1 MSLIDKV
8 LKERYKLTE
17 LIAEGGM
24 ASVFKGTDLLL
35 QRTVAVKILRQNLA
49 LDEDGIERFYRE
61 ARSAAKLSHP
71 NIVNIYDIGQ
81 EDDIYFIVME
91 YLPGGTLDKLISGGK
106 PPVIDEVIRIGIEIC
121 EALDYAHKKGV
132 IHRDIKAQNI
142 MQAEDKTIRVVDFG
156 IARVLDT
163 GTMTKPG
170 TVMGSVYYFSPEQ
183 AEGKETSISS
193 DIYSTGVL
201 LYYLSTAHY
210 PFDGETAVSI
220 ALKHI
225 KDQPVPPV
233 TFNTDIEEKLQDIIL
248 RAMNKSPEDRYK
260 TACDM
265 AEELKFFKKPNR
277 TDKVDKDTIERL
289 KSYDL
294 DTEKTVI
301 RKAPPAIPK
310 QEKKIKTVIKKKQ
323 KNLTPLI
330 IGIVVILT
338 AIILA
343 GIPYIKKHLNY
354 SSVKVPLI
362 IGKTEEQAR
371 SELSDVNLKLEI
383 ISTKNDDEIPEGKII
398 SQEPKEG
405 TPVKAESQVR
415 VIVSLGK
422 GKIEVPDITGKSLD
436 DAKAELAELGLEIYV
451 DEEEVTD
458 KYLPGTVM
466 LQQPLSGTKVD
477 DKSKIKVKISKKLEE
492 VVIPDLSGLTEEEA
506 TRVLMAKEL
515 KLKVSGTRHSDIEKG
530 LIISQDPPAGEKKSK
545 NSQVSVFTSSGQDMI
560 TVPDITGLTLGQ
572 AREKLKETNLN
583 IKLEEGQIAEDDNTL
598 IETQSP
604 PSGDKILSG
613 GTIEVTIK
621 QTPVMTTV
629 PNLLGKLLFDA
640 KNDLTGRDLTVGTVT
655 ESPSDDVPG
664 TVLQQDPESGTQVT
678 AKTSVNLVVA
688 KIKDSNVI
696 VPDLKGLT
704 VSAAIGELE
713 KVKLKTGDVIP
724 KVSSEKK
731 GSVISHDPP
740 AGTGVLEGSTVNL
753 EISQ

>member
-1 MSLIDKV
+1 MSLIDRV

-24 ASVFKGTDLLL
+24 ASVFRGTDLLL

-81 EDDIYFIVME
+81 EEDVYFIVME

-106 PPVIDEVIRIGIEIC
+106 PPAIDEVIRTGIEIC

-142 MQAEDKTIRVVDFG
+142 MQAEDKTVRVVDFG

-183 AEGKETSISS
+183 AEGKETSIAS

-201 LYYLSTAHY
+201 LYYLSTARY

-233 TFNTDIEEKLQDIIL
+233 TFNPDIETKLQDIIL
-248 RAMNKSPEDRYK
+248 KAMNKSPEDRYK

-265 AEELKFFKKPNR
+265 AEELKSLKKTNR
-277 TDKVDKDTIERL
+277 TDKIDKDTIERL

-310 QEKKIKTVIKKKQ
+310 QEKKIIPPKKQ

-338 AIILA
+338 CIILA
-343 GIPYIKKHLNY
+343 GIPYMKKHY

-362 IGKTEEQAR
+362 IGKTEEDAKK
-371 SELSDVNLKLEI
+371 ELSSLKLKLEI
-383 ISTKNDDEIPEGKII
+383 ISTKNDDIITEGKII

-405 TPVKAESQVR
+405 TSVKSDTTVK
-415 VIVSLGK
+415 VIISLGK

-436 DAKAELAELGLEIYV
+436 DATSELEKLGLEIYI
-451 DEEEVTD
+451 DEEESTD
-458 KYLPGTVM
+458 KYLPGTVI
-466 LQQPLSGTKVD
+466 LQQPVSGTKVD
-477 DKSKIKVKISKKLEE
+477 EKTKIKVKISKKLEE

-515 KLKVSGTRHSDIEKG
+515 KLKVSGTQHSDIEKG
-530 LIISQDPPAGEKKSK
+530 LIISQNPLAGEKGAK
-545 NSQVSVFTSSGQDMI
+545 NSQVSVVTSSGQDMI
-560 TVPDITGLTLGQ
+560 TVPDVTGLTLGQ

-583 IKLEEGQIAEDDNTL
+583 LKLEEGQIAEDDSIL
-598 IETQSP
+598 IETQAP
-604 PSGDKILSG
+604 PSGDKIQSG
-613 GTIEVTIK
+613 GTIEVTLK
-621 QTPVMTTV
+621 ETPVMTTV
-629 PNLLGKLLFDA
+629 PNLLGKLQFDA
-640 KNDLTGRDLTVGTVT
+640 KNDLAGRDLTVGTVT
-655 ESPSDDVPG
+655 EIPSDEVPG

-678 AKTSVNLVVA
+678 SKTSVNLVVA
-688 KIKDSNVI
+688 KIKDSNLV

-704 VSAAIGELE
+704 VSTAIVELE
-713 KVKLKTGDVIP
+713 KVKLKTGNIVSRA
-724 KVSSEKK
+724 SSEKK
-731 GSVISHDPP
+731 GSVISQDPP
-740 AGTGVLEGSTVNL
+740 AGTGVLEGTVVNL

>member
-1 MSLIDKV
+1 MSLIDRV

-35 QRTVAVKILRQNLA
+35 QRTVAVKILRQNLT

-81 EDDIYFIVME
+81 EEDIYFIVME
-91 YLPGGTLDKLISGGK
+91 YLQGGTLDRLISGGK
-106 PPVIDEVIRIGIEIC
+106 PAPIDEIIRIGTEIC

-201 LYYLSTAHY
+201 LYYLSTARY

-233 TFNTDIEEKLQDIIL
+233 TFNTDMEPKLQDIIL
-248 RAMNKSPEDRYK
+248 KAMNKAPEDRYK
-260 TACDM
+260 TASDM
-265 AEELKFFKKPNR
+265 AEELKSLKKTNR

-310 QEKKIKTVIKKKQ
+310 QEKKIILPKKQ

-330 IGIVVILT
+330 IGIVIIL
-338 AIILA
+338 AGIILA
-343 GIPYIKKHLNY
+343 GIPHIKKHY
-354 SSVKVPLI
+354 SSVKIPLI
-362 IGKTEEQAR
+362 IGKTEEEAKK
-371 SELSDVNLKLEI
+371 ELSPLKLKLEI
-383 ISTKNDDEIPEGKII
+383 ISTKNDDVIPEGKII
-398 SQEPKEG
+398 SQEPAAG
-405 TPVKAESQVR
+405 VSVKSNTRIKV
-415 VIVSLGK
+415 VISLGK
-422 GKIEVPDITGKSLD
+422 GKIEVPDITGQSLEE
-436 DAKAELAELGLEIYV
+436 ATSELEKLGLELYV
-451 DEEEVTD
+451 EEEEVTD
-458 KYLPGTVM
+458 KYLPGTVI

-477 DKSKIKVKISKKLEE
+477 EKTKIRVKISKKLEE
-492 VVIPDLSGLTEEEA
+492 VVIPDLAGLTEEEA
-506 TRVLMAKEL
+506 TKVLMAKEL
-515 KLKVSGTRHSDIEKG
+515 KLKVSGSQHSDIEKG
-530 LIISQDPPAGEKKSK
+530 LIISQDPPAGEKGAK
-545 NSQVSVFTSSGQDMI
+545 NSQVAVVTSSGQDMI
-560 TVPDITGLTLGQ
+560 TVPDVTGLTLGQ
-572 AREKLKETNLN
+572 AREKLKEINLTL
-583 IKLEEGQIAEDDNTL
+583 KLEEGQVAEDDSIL

-604 PSGDKILSG
+604 PSGDKIPSG
-613 GTIEVTIK
+613 GTIQVTLK
-621 QTPVMTTV
+621 EAQVMTTV

-640 KNDLTGRDLTVGTVT
+640 KNDLTGRDLTVGIVT
-655 ESPSDDVPG
+655 ESPSDEVPG

-678 AKTSVNLVVA
+678 SKTSVNLVVA
-688 KIKDSNVI
+688 KIKDSNVT
-696 VPDLKGLT
+696 VPDLKGMA
-704 VSAAIGELE
+704 VSTAMGELE
-713 KVKLKTGDVIP
+713 KLKLKTGSVLP
-724 KVSSEKK
+724 RASSEKK
-731 GSVISHDPP
+731 GSVISQDPP
-740 AGTGVLEGSTVNL
+740 AGTGVSEGTAVNL

>member
-1 MSLIDKV
+1 MSLIDRV

-35 QRTVAVKILRQNLA
+35 QRTVAVKILRQNLS

-81 EDDIYFIVME
+81 EEDVYFIVME
-91 YLPGGTLDKLISGGK
+91 YLPGGTLDRLISGGK
-106 PPVIDEVIRIGIEIC
+106 PAPADEVIRIGTEIC

-183 AEGKETSISS
+183 AEGKETTISS

-201 LYYLSTAHY
+201 LYYLSTARY

-233 TFNTDIEEKLQDIIL
+233 TFNSDIEPKLQDIIL
-248 RAMNKSPEDRYK
+248 KAMNKAPEDRYT
-260 TACDM
+260 TASDM
-265 AEELKFFKKPNR
+265 AEELKSLKKSNR
-277 TDKVDKDTIERL
+277 PDKVDKDTIERL

-294 DTEKTVI
+294 DTERTVI

-310 QEKKIKTVIKKKQ
+310 QEKKIIPPKKQ

-330 IGIVVILT
+330 IGIAVILT
-338 AIILA
+338 GIILA
-343 GIPYIKKHLNY
+343 GIPYIKKHY
-354 SSVKVPLI
+354 SSVKTPLI
-362 IGKTEEQAR
+362 IGKTEAEAKK
-371 SELSDVNLKLEI
+371 ELSSLKLKLEI
-383 ISTKNDDEIPEGKII
+383 ISTQNDDVIAEGKII
-398 SQEPKEG
+398 SQEPAPG
-405 TPVKAESQVR
+405 ASVKNNSTVKV
-415 VIVSLGK
+415 VISLGK
-422 GKIEVPDITGKSLD
+422 GKIEVPDITGQSLD
-436 DAKAELAELGLEIYV
+436 EATSELKKIGLEIYI
-451 DEEEVTD
+451 EEEEATD
-458 KYLPGTVM
+458 KYLPRTVM
-466 LQQPLSGTKVD
+466 LQQPVGGTKID
-477 DKSKIKVKISKKLEE
+477 EKTKIRVKISKKIEE
-492 VVIPDLSGLTEEEA
+492 VVIPDLAGLTEEEA
-506 TRVLMAKEL
+506 TKVLMAKEL
-515 KLKVSGTRHSDIEKG
+515 KLKAGGSQHSDIEKG
-530 LIISQDPPAGEKKSK
+530 LIISQDPPAGEKGAK
-545 NSQVSVFTSSGQDMI
+545 NSQVTVVTSAGQDMV

-572 AREKLKETNLN
+572 AREKLKETNLK
-583 IKLEEGQIAEDDNTL
+583 IKVEEGQVAEDDSIL

-604 PSGDKILSG
+604 PSGDKIPAR
-613 GTIEVTIK
+613 GTVQVTLK
-621 QTPVMTTV
+621 KTEVMTTV

-640 KNDLTGRDLTVGTVT
+640 KNDLTARDLTAGTVT
-655 ESPSDDVPG
+655 ENPSDEVPG
-664 TVLQQDPESGTQVT
+664 TVLQQEPEAGTQVT
-678 AKTSVNLVVA
+678 SKTPVNLVVA
-688 KIKDSNVI
+688 RIKDTSVT
-696 VPDLKGLT
+696 VPDLKGMS
-704 VSAAIGELE
+704 VSTAMGELE
-713 KVKLKTGDVIP
+713 RLKLKTGSIVP
-724 KVSSEKK
+724 GASSEKK
-731 GSVISHDPP
+731 GSVISQDPP
-740 AGTGVLEGSTVNL
+740 AGTAVAEGTVVNL

>member
-1 MSLIDKV
+1 MSLIDRV

-24 ASVFKGTDLLL
+24 ASVFRGTDLLL
-35 QRTVAVKILRQNLA
+35 QRTVAVKILRQNLS

-81 EDDIYFIVME
+81 EEDVYFIVME
-91 YLPGGTLDKLISGGK
+91 YLPGGTLDRLISGGK
-106 PPVIDEVIRIGIEIC
+106 PPAIDEVIRIGTEIC

-201 LYYLSTAHY
+201 LYYLSTARY

-233 TFNTDIEEKLQDIIL
+233 TFNPDIEPKLQDIIL

-260 TACDM
+260 TASDM
-265 AEELKFFKKPNR
+265 AEELKSLKKTNR
-277 TDKVDKDTIERL
+277 TDRVDKDTIERL

-310 QEKKIKTVIKKKQ
+310 QEKKISPQKKQ

-330 IGIVVILT
+330 IGILVILT
-338 AIILA
+338 GIILT
-343 GIPYIKKHLNY
+343 GMPYIKKHY
-354 SSVKVPLI
+354 SSVKAPLI
-362 IGKTEEQAR
+362 IGKTEEDAKK
-371 SELSDVNLKLEI
+371 ELSSMKLKLEI
-383 ISTKNDDEIPEGKII
+383 ISTKNDDVIPEGKII
-398 SQEPKEG
+398 SQEPAAG
-405 TPVKAESQVR
+405 TSVKSNTMIKV
-415 VIVSLGK
+415 VISLGK
-422 GKIEVPDITGKSLD
+422 GKIEVPDITGQSLD
-436 DAKAELAELGLEIYV
+436 DATAELEKLGLQIYV
-451 DEEEVTD
+451 EEEEVTD

-466 LQQPLSGTKVD
+466 LQQPVSGTRVD
-477 DKSKIKVKISKKLEE
+477 EKTRIKVKISKKLEE

-506 TRVLMAKEL
+506 TKVLMAKEL
-515 KLKVSGTRHSDIEKG
+515 KLKVIGSQHSDIEKG
-530 LIISQDPPAGEKKSK
+530 LIISQNPPAGENKAK
-545 NSQVSVFTSSGQDMI
+545 NSQVSVVTSAGQDMV
-560 TVPDITGLTLGQ
+560 TVPDVTGLTLGQ

-583 IKLEEGQIAEDDNTL
+583 IKLEEGQIAEDDSIL

-604 PSGDKILSG
+604 PSGDRIPSG
-613 GTIEVTIK
+613 GTIQVTLK
-621 QTPVMTTV
+621 DTPVMTTV

-640 KNDLTGRDLTVGTVT
+640 KNDLTARDLTAGTVT
-655 ESPSDDVPG
+655 ESPSDEVPG

-678 AKTSVNLVVA
+678 TKTSVNMVVA
-688 KIKDSNVI
+688 KIKDSNVN

-704 VSAAIGELE
+704 VSAAMGELE
-713 KVKLKTGDVIP
+713 KIKLKTGTIIP
-724 KVSSEKK
+724 KASAEKK
-731 GSVISHDPP
+731 GTVISQDPP
-740 AGTGVLEGSTVNL
+740 AGTGVAEGTAVNL